1 MPTKVLIGIQ
11 ARSTSSR
18 FPKKVFEKIGSKML
32 LQHVI
37 DACEDSA
44 HYINRK
50 TTKSQV
56 LAEVAL
62 VIPYDDEIKE
72 KFHRVLIYEGPEHDV
87 LERYYKAAK
96 ESNADYIVR
105 VTGDCPLID
114 PAIITKHINTCL
126 LNHHDY
132 VSNVQESIRTVQD
145 GLDCEIFTME
155 LLKRA
160 HQKANDPLDR
170 EHVTTWIRR
179 QADIDCG
186 HVMSRRD
193 SEDYE
198 KLSVDTLEDLE
209 RVRKR
214 FEKLQQKRITAEV
227 SYGKRA
233 IYNY

>member
-1 MPTKVLIGIQ
+1 
-11 ARSTSSR
+11 
-18 FPKKVFEKIGSKML
+18 ML

-37 DACEDSA
+37 DACENSA
-44 HYINRK
+44 KYVNRK
-50 TTKSQV
+50 TSKSYV

-62 VIPYDDEIKE
+62 IIPADDEIRE
-72 KFHRVLIYEGPEHDV
+72 KFPRAVIYEGSEHDV
-87 LERYYKAAK
+87 LSRYFKAACLAK
-96 ESNADYIVR
+96 ADYIVR

-126 LNHHDY
+126 LNRHDY

-145 GLDCEIFTME
+145 GLDCEIFTMD
-155 LLKRA
+155 LLRR
-160 HQKANDPLDR
+160 ANDKATDPQDR

-186 HVMSRRD
+186 HVMARRD
-193 SEDYE
+193 TEDYE
-198 KLSVDTLEDLE
+198 KLSVDTPEDLE

-214 FEKLQQKRITAEV
+214 YERTQQKRITAEV

-233 IYNY
+233 IYDY